1 MEESKKIVCAS
12 GYFNPLHRGHIS
24 YLNEAKKLGDYLIVI
39 VNNDFQ
45 IGLKGSKRFM
55 DEKERCI
62 IVNNLKC
69 VDEVRLS
76 VDMDETVCKS
86 LELIKPNIFAKGGD
100 STIDN
105 IPERKICEKIGIK
118 MVFNVGEDK
127 IQSSSNLL
135 ANQNDLTICVELL

>member
-105 IPERKICEKIGIK
+105 IPEREICEKIGIK

>member
-105 IPERKICEKIGIK
+105 IPEREICEKIGIK

-135 ANQNDLTICVELL
+135 ANQNNLTICVELL